1 VTGTGWQEVGRLS
14 MAGQRL
20 WQAVLDTTVHKP
32 APMSAFDAFFHL
44 ALIVTLRGTQTV
56 IDYYTELLAE
66 MQTRVAEGISAVPD
80 EQHRLLWDNLPIWY
94 RTKWLSEKFASHKAC
109 LVADTYTSAWCG
121 SLQYMNEDDFLGS
134 MAEGY
139 SRIYLNIG
147 TDQMAAMVLEMIDK
161 YAAEGLVMHSNR
173 SCKPYSLGQYDIA
186 RIVQEQRGL
195 PTLIIEANM
204 TDARSFSESQVE
216 TRIDAFME
224 ARNAGENVFNALL
237 DELGIQSDAVDR
249 IVATGYGRN
258 SVDLAD
264 KAVTEITC
272 HAAGAHFQDP
282 AVRCVIDIGGQDSKA
297 IALDSTGRVKDF
309 AMNDKCAA
317 GTGRFLEVMA
327 RALEVDL
334 DAFGPM
340 SLKADQPAAISSLCT
355 VFAESEVISLI
366 ARGERRE
373 NIIAGI
379 HESIGSRVIAMANRV
394 GIVEPV
400 MMTGGVAKNI
410 GVVRALEKKSG
421 KSIRV
426 FASAQ
431 VNGAIGAALM
441 AAGIA

>member
-1 VTGTGWQEVGRLS
+1 MITVGIDVGS
-14 MAGQRL
+14 I
-20 WQAVLDTTVHKP
+20 
-32 APMSAFDAFFHL
+32 SAKA
-44 ALIVTLRGTQTV
+44 ALIKDNQLIGSRV
-56 IDYYTELLAE
+56 ILT
-66 MQTRVAEGISAVPD
+66 
-80 EQHRLLWDNLPIWY
+80 
-94 RTKWLSEKFASHKAC
+94 
-109 LVADTYTSAWCG
+109 
-121 SLQYMNEDDFLGS
+121 
-134 MAEGY
+134 GY
-139 SRIYLNIG
+139 N
-147 TDQMAAMVLEMIDK
+147 
-161 YAAEGLVMHSNR
+161 
-173 SCKPYSLGQYDIA
+173 
-186 RIVQEQRGL
+186 
-195 PTLIIEANM
+195 
-204 TDARSFSESQVE
+204 
-216 TRIDAFME
+216 